1 MSKTKARQKPGFE
14 LQINLHLFKAVVNP
28 AFGQVIWGHL
38 NLHFVASQ
46 NTDAV
51 FAHLTCRMC
60 DDLMAVFQLDPN
72 GRSSFTTP
80 GNSSV
85 SSLAMVSPMCNARN
99 LLRAVRLNGGF

>member
-1 MSKTKARQKPGFE
+1 VISKTKARQKPGFE

-38 NLHFVASQ
+38 NLNFVASQ

-60 DDLMAVFQLDPN
+60 DDLMAVFQLDPK
-72 GRSSFTTP
+72 RRIAEVPSRHREIRAYLP
-80 GNSSV
+80 WPW
-85 SSLAMVSPMCNARN
+85 SLLCVTLATYCELCA
-99 LLRAVRLNGGF
+99 